1 MRKWTIILLLA
12 GVAAP
17 AQAAAQRARDSGGYI
32 PQGAPKCVE
41 IGNFYLRHKDYKG
54 ALSRFKE
61 AVKTDS
67 MYAPGYLGLGKVY
80 EKIGKKRKALAA
92 YRKYLDELPSEKQ
105 ADEAKDVHKA
115 IDRLERELERAPKP
129 PSRAKPSASP
139 HP

>member
-1 MRKWTIILLLA
+1 MRKCAIILLLA
-12 GVAAP
+12 GLAAP
-17 AQAAAQRARDSGGYI
+17 GLAAQRKPDSGEYI

-41 IGNFYLRHKDYKG
+41 IGNFYLRRKDYKG

-80 EKIGKKRKALAA
+80 EKIGEKRKALAA

-105 ADEAKDVHKA
+105 ADEAKNVHKT
-115 IDRLERELERAPKP
+115 IDRLEQELEHAPKP
-129 PSRAKPSASP
+129 PSRASPSARP